1 MNDAAEPNLEHS
13 SGREPRD
20 TPLAAWPRRSLSQR
34 LVWAA
39 CFRGLIARH
48 ADQLCDTM
56 REEIAKPR
64 HEALLSDVLP
74 LLSAIKWMEKRA
86 PAILA
91 PRAIA
96 GTPWWLRGMRA
107 RVRREPLG
115 HVAIIAT
122 WNYPVHLLG
131 VQLVQALIAG
141 NEVTVKPS
149 ERASRTQ
156 ALLLDL
162 AEQAGLP
169 EGVLDRVGASRE
181 AGRDMLALNRFDH
194 VVFTGST
201 RVGIEVAKTLA
212 KSLTPATLELSGRD
226 SAFVLKDADAKKA
239 ARAIYACM
247 SFNAG
252 QTCMGPRRALVHES
266 VYNEFASEIERLA
279 AKAASRELIDE
290 DAARDAF
297 ELCKKAVEA
306 GGKEATGTLS
316 EPVGRLWR
324 ATAILDCPADAE
336 LVEGRH
342 FGPAL
347 AVVRVPTLTKA
358 LEIHHACDQHLS
370 TSIFTRDAAKA
381 AKTLAPLVG
390 AGLVTIND
398 CVIPSAHPAVSIT
411 GNGQSGMGISQGEEG
426 LLAMTRP
433 LQITF
438 GPGSARRAIKPPPKI
453 VLNALARF
461 TRWWYSR
468 GTNMGTNKLTK
479 SGASSGGKGVH
490 KNNGDAVAQRHAIT
504 APLAPARAGQSEPA
518 RTRPLIDLVGEKQD

>member
-1 MNDAAEPNLEHS
+1 MNDAAEPNPS
-13 SGREPRD
+13 RDPRD

-34 LVWAA
+34 LVWAV
-39 CFRGLIARH
+39 CFRRLIARH
-48 ADQLCDTM
+48 TDQLCDTM

-64 HEALLSDVLP
+64 HEALLADILP

-91 PRAIA
+91 PRAVS
-96 GTPWWLRGMRA
+96 GTPWWLRGMKA

-162 AEQAGLP
+162 AQQAGLP
-169 EGVLDRVGASRE
+169 EGVLDRVSPSRE
-181 AGRDMLALNRFDH
+181 AGREMLALNRFDH

-201 RVGIEVAKTLA
+201 RVGCEVAKTLA

-226 SAFVLKDADAKKA
+226 SAFVLKDADARKA
-239 ARAIYACM
+239 ARAIFACA

-252 QTCMGPRRALVHES
+252 QTCMGPRRALVHEA
-266 VYNEFASEIERLA
+266 VYDEFAREIERLA
-279 AKAASRELIDE
+279 AKATSREMIDE
-290 DAARDAF
+290 DAAQDAF
-297 ELCKKAVEA
+297 ALCRSAVEA
-306 GGKEATGTLS
+306 GGREATGTLS

-324 ATAILDCPADAE
+324 PTAILDCPAEAE

-342 FGPAL
+342 FGPAF
-347 AVVRVPTLTKA
+347 AVVRVATLTRA
-358 LEIHHACDQHLS
+358 LEIHHACDQHLA
-370 TSIFTRDAAKA
+370 TSIFTRDGAKA

-411 GNGQSGMGISQGEEG
+411 GNGQSGTGISQGEEG

-438 GPGSARRAIKPPPKI
+438 GPGAARRAIKPPPKI
-453 VLNALARF
+453 VLNGLARF
-461 TRWWYSR
+461 TRWWYGR
-468 GTNMGTNKLTK
+468 
-479 SGASSGGKGVH
+479 GGKAEMEAASGRALATNPRTPH
-490 KNNGDAVAQRHAIT
+490 QLT
-504 APLAPARAGQSEPA
+504 APLAPARAALPEPA
-518 RTRPLIDLVGEKQD
+518 RTTPLIDLLDEKKA

>member
-1 MNDAAEPNLEHS
+1 MNDAAEPNLERN
-13 SGREPRD
+13 SGREARD

-34 LVWAA
+34 LDWAA
-39 CFRGLIARH
+39 CFRRLIAQN

-64 HEALLSDVLP
+64 HEALLGDILP

-91 PRAIA
+91 PRNVS
-96 GTPWWLRGMRA
+96 GTPWWLRGMKA

-115 HVAIIAT
+115 HVGIIAT

-141 NEVTVKPS
+141 NQVTVKPS

-162 AEQAGLP
+162 AERAGLP
-169 EGVLDRVGASRE
+169 EGVLDRASPSRE
-181 AGRDMLALNRFDH
+181 AGREMLALNQFDH

-201 RVGIEVAKTLA
+201 RVGTEVAKTLA
-212 KSLTPATLELSGRD
+212 KTLTPSTLELSGRD

-239 ARAIYACM
+239 ARAIFACVA
-247 SFNAG
+247 FNAG
-252 QTCMGPRRALVHES
+252 QTCMGPRRALVHEA
-266 VYNEFASEIERLA
+266 VYNDFASEIERLA
-279 AKAASRELIDE
+279 AKATSRELIDE

-297 ELCKKAVEA
+297 ELCRKAVEA

-324 ATAILDCPADAE
+324 ATAILSCPPEAE

-347 AVVRVPTLTKA
+347 AVVRVPSLTRA

-370 TSIFTRDAAKA
+370 TSIFTREPAKA

-390 AGLVTIND
+390 AGLVTMND
-398 CVIPSAHPAVSIT
+398 CVIPSAHPAVSILGT
-411 GNGQSGMGISQGEEG
+411 GQSGTGISQGEEG

-438 GPGSARRAIKPPPKI
+438 GPGAARRAIKPPPKI
-453 VLNALARF
+453 VLNVLARF

-468 GTNMGTNKLTK
+468 GVKRDTIDASTRA
-479 SGASSGGKGVH
+479 GAST
-490 KNNGDAVAQRHAIT
+490 HARPALA
-504 APLAPARAGQSEPA
+504 APLAPARPALLEPA
-518 RTRPLIDLVGEKQD
+518 RTTPLIDLVGDQKS

>member
-1 MNDAAEPNLEHS
+1 MNDADQSN
-13 SGREPRD
+13 SGREARD

-39 CFRGLIARH
+39 CFRRLVARH
-48 ADQLCDTM
+48 ADELCDTM

-64 HEALLSDVLP
+64 HEAMLGDVLP

-86 PAILA
+86 PSVLA
-91 PRAIA
+91 PRTIA
-96 GTPWWLRGMRA
+96 GAPWWLRGMRV

-115 HVAIIAT
+115 QVAIIAT

-131 VQLVQALIAG
+131 VQLVQALITG

-149 ERASRTQ
+149 EKASRTQ

-162 AEQAGLP
+162 AEEAGLP
-169 EGVLDRVGASRE
+169 TGVLTRVDASRE
-181 AGRDMLALNRFDH
+181 AGREMLALNRFDH

-201 RVGIEVAKTLA
+201 RVGTEVAKTLA
-212 KSLTPATLELSGRD
+212 KTLTPATLELSGRD
-226 SAFVLKDADAKKA
+226 SAFVLKDADAKRA
-239 ARAIYACM
+239 ARAIFACTA
-247 SFNAG
+247 FNAG
-252 QTCMGPRRALVHES
+252 QTCMGPRRALVHEA
-266 VYNEFASEIERLA
+266 VYDEFTREIARLA
-279 AKAASRELIDE
+279 AKATSRELIDE

-324 ATAILDCPADAE
+324 PTVILDCPAEAE

-347 AVVRVPTLTKA
+347 AVVRVASLARA

-370 TSIFTRDAAKA
+370 TSIFTRDQARA
-381 AKTLAPLVG
+381 AKTLAPLLG

-438 GPGSARRAIKPPPKI
+438 GPGAARRAVKPPPKI
-453 VLNALARF
+453 ALNMLARF
-461 TRWWYSR
+461 TRWWYGR
-468 GTNMGTNKLTK
+468 
-479 SGASSGGKGVH
+479 GGKAEKASGTS
-490 KNNGDAVAQRHAIT
+490 QRKALS
-504 APLAPARAGQSEPA
+504 APMAPARPGLPEPA
-518 RTRPLIDLVGEKQD
+518 RTTPLINLVGEKKE

>member
-1 MNDAAEPNLEHS
+1 MNDAAESNSERNP
-13 SGREPRD
+13 GRDPRD

-39 CFRGLIARH
+39 CFRRLIAQH
-48 ADQLCDTM
+48 ADELCDAM
-56 REEIAKPR
+56 RDEIAKPR
-64 HEALLSDVLP
+64 HEALMGDILP

-86 PAILA
+86 PSILA
-91 PRAIA
+91 PRAIS
-96 GTPWWLRGMRA
+96 GTPWWLRGMKA
-107 RVRREPLG
+107 RLRREPLG

-131 VQLVQALIAG
+131 VQLAQALITG

-149 ERASRTQ
+149 ERATRTQ
-156 ALLLDL
+156 SLLLDL
-162 AEQAGLP
+162 ADQAGLP
-169 EGVLDRVGASRE
+169 PGVLERASPARE
-181 AGRDMLALNRFDH
+181 AARDMLALNRFDH

-201 RVGIEVAKTLA
+201 RVGTEVAKTLA
-212 KSLTPATLELSGRD
+212 KTLTPATLELSGRD
-226 SAFVLKDADAKKA
+226 SAFVLKDADAKHA
-239 ARAIYACM
+239 ARAIFACVT
-247 SFNAG
+247 FNAG

-266 VYNEFASEIERLA
+266 VYNEFAIEIERLA
-279 AKAASRELIDE
+279 AKATSRELVDE

-297 ELCKKAVEA
+297 ELCKKAIEA
-306 GGKEATGTLS
+306 GGKEATGALS

-324 ATAILDCPADAE
+324 ATAILACPADAE

-370 TSIFTRDAAKA
+370 TSIFTRDTARA
-381 AKTLAPLVG
+381 AKTLAPLLS

-398 CVIPSAHPAVSIT
+398 CVIPSAHPAVSIMGT
-411 GNGQSGMGISQGEEG
+411 GQSGMGISQGEEG

-438 GPGSARRAIKPPPKI
+438 GPGVARRAIKPPPKI
-453 VLNALARF
+453 LLNALARF

-468 GTNMGTNKLTK
+468 GVKRDKTAAT
-479 SGASSGGKGVH
+479 SA
-490 KNNGDAVAQRHAIT
+490 AIAPARPALA
-504 APLAPARAGQSEPA
+504 APLAPARPSLPEPS
-518 RTRPLIDLVGEKQD
+518 RTTPLIDLVGDQKPL